1 MSAVRWMLSCET
13 VLKVW
18 AGVCYFI
25 NIYSN
30 LESLWIP
37 ERKCVNLL
45 KDSFSGFDLQI
56 NDCFYYSHKKRKA
69 VVVAFGK
76 RRWGKIN
83 DEEEVRN
90 ANQLNKAIQT
100 YFKMRKN
107 KKMLGIKQTKQ
118 FKSLQNMNFF

>member
-13 VLKVW
+13 VLYVW

-56 NDCFYYSHKKRKA
+56 NDCFYYSHKKEKLLSLLLENA
-69 VVVAFGK
+69 GEEK
-76 RRWGKIN
+76 LMMN
-83 DEEEVRN
+83 EEVRN

-100 YFKMRKN
+100 YFKMREK
-107 KKMLGIKQTKQ
+107 
-118 FKSLQNMNFF
+118 

>member
-13 VLKVW
+13 VLYVW

-25 NIYSN
+25 NTYSN

-56 NDCFYYSHKKRKA
+56 NDCFYYSHKKEKLLSLLLENA
-69 VVVAFGK
+69 GEEK
-76 RRWGKIN
+76 LMMN
-83 DEEEVRN
+83 EEVRN
-90 ANQLNKAIQT
+90 AKPIEQSDTNL
-100 YFKMRKN
+100 F
-107 KKMLGIKQTKQ
+107 
-118 FKSLQNMNFF
+118 